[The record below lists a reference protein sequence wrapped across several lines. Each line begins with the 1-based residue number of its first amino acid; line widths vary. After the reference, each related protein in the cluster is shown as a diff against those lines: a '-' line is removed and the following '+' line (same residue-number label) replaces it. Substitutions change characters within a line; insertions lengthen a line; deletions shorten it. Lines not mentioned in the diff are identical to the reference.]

1 MNQCEIAIE
10 ENENICPKNSKCVNA
25 CNDYDCI
32 CDHGYRM
39 AKGKCIPTC
48 DENQCNRTRLTIF
61 WTFLTK
67 NRKLLWRIEILVKN
81 RKLLWRIEILVKNRN
96 CCQKIEILVKRRNS
110 GQRSKFWW
118 KIVILVKNQN
128 SDQKSKLWLKIKIL
142 IKNRNYGQKF

>member
-48 DENQCNRTRLTIF
+48 DENQCNRTRLKNF
-61 WTFLTK
+61 GFLG
-67 NRKLLWRIEILVKN
+67 RKFSS
-81 RKLLWRIEILVKNRN
+81 
-96 CCQKIEILVKRRNS
+96 KIGILVKR
-110 GQRSKFWW
+110 
-118 KIVILVKNQN
+118 
-128 SDQKSKLWLKIKIL
+128 
-142 IKNRNYGQKF
+142 